1 MSEQAKLTYL
11 QEKIKEARFMGRL
24 GWIIFILGGAVV
36 GIGFLSYEK
45 TGELSI
51 LGFGIFLS
59 VIGLVINIYYG
70 HQKDKFMEELRL
82 IATT

>member
-1 MSEQAKLTYL
+1 VELSEQAKLTYL

-51 LGFGIFLS
+51 LGFGIFF
-59 VIGLVINIYYG
+59 VCNRFG
-70 HQKDKFMEELRL
+70 HKHLLWASKG
-82 IATT
+82 